1 MVNDQSMSECVAEE
15 RAMTSVTPL
24 VEKIASAP
32 NRLDRQL
39 GKLLLESGKIT
50 AKHIEAIIALQQEQ
64 PLLFGDAALKLGF
77 VQEDDLLQALS
88 RQFEYPCFI
97 DGESKLSQR
106 LVVALQPFGAKAERY
121 RALRSDLVLNG
132 FSGEARSLAIVP
144 AQTGQ
149 SAIDVAANLAVAF
162 AQLGE
167 STLLIDADMRQ
178 PCLQEL
184 FRVRAVP
191 GLSDVLI
198 GRTPL
203 KQAIAQV
210 EAFSTLSI
218 LCAGAAPP
226 NPQELLSR
234 PIFSSLLDIASRI
247 HDVVILIAPPAD
259 QFADAQI
266 IAARASSCLLA
277 VELHKSRYAD
287 VKRVAER
294 FSANNIALAG
304 AVVAE

>member
-1 MVNDQSMSECVAEE
+1 MGECIAEE
-15 RAMTSVTPL
+15 RAMTGVAPI
-24 VEKIASAP
+24 VEKIASTP
-32 NRLDRQL
+32 NRADQLL
-39 GKLLLESGKIT
+39 GKLLLDSGKIT
-50 AKHIEAIIALQQEQ
+50 AKHIDAIVALQQEQ
-64 PLLFGDAALKLGF
+64 QLLFGDAALKLGF

-88 RQFEYPCFI
+88 QQFEYPCFI
-97 DGESKLSQR
+97 DGESTLSPR
-106 LVVALQPFGAKAERY
+106 LVVARQPFGAKAERY

-132 FSGEARSLAIVP
+132 FRGDAKSLVVVP
-144 AQTGQ
+144 AQAGQ
-149 SAIDVAANLAVAF
+149 SAIDLAANLAVAF

-167 STLLIDADMRQ
+167 RTLLIDADMRQ
-178 PCLQEL
+178 PCLQDL
-184 FRVRAVP
+184 FQVRAVP

-247 HDVVILIAPPAD
+247 HDVVVLIAPPAD
-259 QFADAQI
+259 KFADAQI
-266 IAARASSCLLA
+266 IAARTSSCLLA

-287 VKRVAER
+287 VKRIADR
-294 FSANNIALAG
+294 FNANQIALAG
-304 AVVAE
+304 AVIAG